1 MKKTVLG
8 FSFLILLSFVFVVHA
23 QGPGMMG
30 HDMMH
35 SEEGDES
42 ASGNTMAGA
51 EIFNTHCR
59 VCHVNGGNLIDPS
72 MPLKGSGKLS
82 DFKTFL
88 NFIRQPGM
96 PDGSRGAMPSFS
108 RSQIS
113 DTHAEELYKFIT
125 SEQWALSG
133 VYPKGKDCPRF
144 TQCGKRQTC
153 SQMPHGMM
161 HQGMMGMMPGR
172 CGMGPGMIGGG
183 QQGWN
188 YCPFCGQHL
197 GQDRGGYGMMGGYGL
212 GPGMMRG
219 YHGSSVHPWMA
230 GSYGFMAPGPN
241 VRSEACRKFLDSTS
255 NMRKELH
262 QKRFEYFEAIRSPG
276 SSPESTAGL
285 EKDIRDLHLKV
296 ISQAPQGCL

>member
-1 MKKTVLG
+1 MKKTVLA
-8 FSFLILLSFVFVVHA
+8 FAFLLFISFFFVVHA

-30 HDMMH
+30 HEMMH
-35 SEEGDES
+35 SEGENES

-51 EIFNTHCR
+51 EIFNAHCR
-59 VCHVNGGNLIDPS
+59 VCHANGGNLIDPS

-125 SEQWALSG
+125 SEKWALSG
-133 VYPKGKDCPRF
+133 VCPKGQDCPHF
-144 TQCGKRQTC
+144 TQCGKAQTC
-153 SQMPHGMM
+153 PQMYPGMM
-161 HQGMMGMMPGR
+161 HHQGMMGGY
-172 CGMGPGMIGGG
+172 GMGPGMMGGG

-188 YCPFCGQHL
+188 HCPYCGQHL
-197 GQDRGGYGMMGGYGL
+197 GQYRSGYGM

-219 YHGSSVHPWMA
+219 GYGSPVHPWMG
-230 GSYGFMAPGPN
+230 GSQGLMAPGPN
-241 VRSEACRKFLDSTS
+241 VRVETCQKFLDSTAD
-255 NMRKELH
+255 MRKELH
-262 QKRFEYFEAIRSPG
+262 QKRFEYFEATRSPG

-296 ISQAPQGCL
+296 ISQAPHGCL